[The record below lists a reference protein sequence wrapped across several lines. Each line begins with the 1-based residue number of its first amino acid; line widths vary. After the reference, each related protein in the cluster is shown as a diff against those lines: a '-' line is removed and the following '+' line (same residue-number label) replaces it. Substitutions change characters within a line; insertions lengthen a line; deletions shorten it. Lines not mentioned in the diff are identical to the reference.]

1 MARRYIDQVMRAAV
15 LEELRN
21 GVQARELSR
30 KYGIAESTISRWRK
44 QENIDAGPHASAVI
58 RSKPLRV
65 DKKATE
71 ASEESSADRR
81 KMINHMIGLVN
92 NLAEDGGLK
101 SNDIKNLSMAAKVLS
116 EADQRE
122 QRLLE
127 EEQARA
133 GMPFKNGSYAGDAM
147 DGVEDLVSSDAREVP
162 RFPAVFFAVLDVAD
176 ERDRGN
182 DESAAEAWRKLRE
195 ALGEHGIRLTE
206 DLYKKLMV
214 KIKSDLGNELER
226 NGQGLS

>member
-1 MARRYIDQVMRAAV
+1 MARRHIDVVLRAAV

-21 GVQARELSR
+21 GTQARELSR

-44 QENIDAGPHASAVI
+44 QENIEAGPHHNAVI
-58 RSKPLRV
+58 RSKPL
-65 DKKATE
+65 KANNS
-71 ASEESSADRR
+71 ASSQSGGASADRR

-133 GMPFKNGSYAGDAM
+133 GRETPFKNGSAHAVGTI
-147 DGVEDLVSSDAREVP
+147 EHLVACDEV
-162 RFPAVFFAVLDVAD
+162 
-176 ERDRGN
+176 
-182 DESAAEAWRKLRE
+182 
-195 ALGEHGIRLTE
+195 
-206 DLYKKLMV
+206 
-214 KIKSDLGNELER
+214 
-226 NGQGLS
+226 

>member
-15 LEELRN
+15 REELRN

-133 GMPFKNGSYAGDAM
+133 ARETPFKNGSAHAVGTI
-147 DGVEDLVSSDAREVP
+147 EHLVACDEV
-162 RFPAVFFAVLDVAD
+162 
-176 ERDRGN
+176 
-182 DESAAEAWRKLRE
+182 
-195 ALGEHGIRLTE
+195 
-206 DLYKKLMV
+206 
-214 KIKSDLGNELER
+214 
-226 NGQGLS
+226 